1 MTFSSDT
8 EVPSWTVFNI
18 GDSRVYQFFKGSL
31 TQITTDHSVVQHL
44 VDSGAITPDEAD
56 MHPHANV
63 ITRAVGLNEAPD
75 PDTVELALVP
85 GQRLLLCS
93 DGLTKELTDLGLQ
106 HFLAQAKTV
115 QEAAEMLISQS
126 LGNAGRDNVTVIV
139 IEVHAVSDDSDT
151 FDINGQVTSDE
162 VSDNTD
168 PCTVP
173 VALARK

>member
-1 MTFSSDT
+1 MSSVAVT
-8 EVPSWTVFNI
+8 I
-18 GDSRVYQFFKGSL
+18 
-31 TQITTDHSVVQHL
+31 L
-44 VDSGAITPDEAD
+44 V
-56 MHPHANV
+56 
-63 ITRAVGLNEAPD
+63 
-75 PDTVELALVP
+75 
-85 GQRLLLCS
+85 LLCS

-106 HFLAQAKTV
+106 HFLAQAETV